1 LIYVLKPIA
10 RLVTFVLLLALAIV
24 GLLAAVSGIVGVASV
39 AEAVRLPEI
48 RDVVGGW
55 LQSIDG
61 PSELPR
67 ATALLALGAVLLGL
81 LLLAGALGRTPDR
94 LVVMEE
100 RDGGTLGARPR
111 ALGQAADALIG
122 RVRGIT
128 DRRVRVR
135 ARRGRGRLDVRATH
149 TRAIEARA
157 VESEV
162 SSALAPLSDAFGV
175 QTRVRPQLAD
185 DGRRVE

>member
-1 LIYVLKPIA
+1 MIYLLKPIA
-10 RLVTFVLLLALAIV
+10 RLVTFVMLVALAVI
-24 GLLAAVSGIVGVASV
+24 GLLVAVSGIVGVASV
-39 AEAVRLPEI
+39 AEVLGIPEL
-48 RDVVGGW
+48 RDEIGGW

-67 ATALLALGAVLLGL
+67 GTALLALGAILVAL
-81 LLLAGALGRTPDR
+81 LLLAGVFGRTPDR
-94 LVVMEE
+94 LLVLEE

-111 ALGQAADALIG
+111 PLGQAAEALIG
-122 RVRGIT
+122 RIRGVT

-135 ARRGRGRLDVRATH
+135 ARRGSGRLDVKATH
-149 TRAIEARA
+149 TRAIEAPA

-162 SSALAPLSDAFGV
+162 SSALAPLSEAFGMK
-175 QTRVRPQLAD
+175 TRVKPQLAE